1 MRKKIHLLLS
11 AISLG
16 SSHGVLNLFFCLLIT
31 SLLGVVLKARRTV
44 TYQVIFFLF
53 LRHNT
58 CTFYSKM
65 VANLVLFSSYIGIN
79 SYIFL
84 LVFEAYGSFFF
95 LCNKSSNYKLLSIFL
110 VTESVQLSRA
120 VLLVNAECYTAW
132 NARQYTRLKKSLISL
147 EVQTVVAHPTMLV

>member
-31 SLLGVVLKARRTV
+31 SLLGVVLKARGTV
-44 TYQVIFFLF
+44 TCQVIFLF

-65 VANLVLFSSYIGIN
+65 VAYLVLFSSYVGIN

-84 LVFEAYGSFFF
+84 LVFEA
-95 LCNKSSNYKLLSIFL
+95 LWKLF
-110 VTESVQLSRA
+110 
-120 VLLVNAECYTAW
+120 
-132 NARQYTRLKKSLISL
+132 SL
-147 EVQTVVAHPTMLV
+147 

>member
-1 MRKKIHLLLS
+1 MLFFSVMKLTSYHVCIVKRNTIMRKKIHLLLS

-31 SLLGVVLKARRTV
+31 SLLGVVLKARGTV
-44 TYQVIFFLF
+44 TCQVIFLF

-65 VANLVLFSSYIGIN
+65 VAYLVLFSSYVGIN

-84 LVFEAYGSFFF
+84 LVFEALWKFFF
-95 LCNKSSNYKLLSIFL
+95 FVINHQIINYFPFL

-132 NARQYTRLKKSLISL
+132 NAR
-147 EVQTVVAHPTMLV
+147 

>member
-1 MRKKIHLLLS
+1 MYFKVLFLPLSKFEGILKFRLAPNFICFFFSVMKLTSYHVCTVKRNTIMRKKIHLLLS

-31 SLLGVVLKARRTV
+31 SLLGVVLKARRTI

-65 VANLVLFSSYIGIN
+65 VAYLVLFSSYVGIN

-84 LVFEAYGSFFF
+84 LVFEA
-95 LCNKSSNYKLLSIFL
+95 LWKLF
-110 VTESVQLSRA
+110 
-120 VLLVNAECYTAW
+120 
-132 NARQYTRLKKSLISL
+132 SL
-147 EVQTVVAHPTMLV
+147 